1 MQSLYEKYRPVK
13 YAEVIGQREA
23 VKQIRTVLKR
33 GWGGRAYWIAG
44 DSGVG
49 KSTLAQIIARL
60 GADDFFIEEYD
71 SPMELMRKETMKHI
85 ENSIQLYAPGKGG
98 RAFIINEAHGLWA
111 QEVRWLLGVLER
123 LPNHVVFIFTTT
135 GEAQSLFVDSK
146 VDALPLLSRCIYIEL
161 RNNRYLSRSFALHC
175 KRIAR
180 AENLDGQPL
189 AEYIGLAKR
198 CNNNCRMMLQDIE
211 AGKMKGKGRKR

>member
-13 YAEVIGQREA
+13 FAEVIGQREA

-44 DSGVG
+44 DSGLG
-49 KSTLAQIIARL
+49 KSTLAKIIARL
-60 GADDFFIEEYD
+60 GASDFFIEEYD
-71 SPMELMRKETMKHI
+71 SPMELMRKETQNHI
-85 ENSIQLYAPGKGG
+85 EQSIHLYGGGKGG
-98 RAFIINEAHGLWA
+98 RAFIVNEAHGLWA

-135 GEAQSLFVDSK
+135 KEGQNLFMDCK
-146 VDALPLLSRCIYIEL
+146 ADALPLLSRCVYIEL
-161 RNNRYLSRSFALHC
+161 VNNRYLNRSFAMHC
-175 KRIAR
+175 KKVAR
-180 AENLDGQPL
+180 AEKLDGQPL
-189 AEYIGLAKR
+189 AEYIGLAKQ

-211 AGKMKGKGRKR
+211 AGKMKKKAK